1 MILSSPS
8 SCSCQLV
15 PVGHSILS
23 LIVNFYYSP
32 LSFITHRYYFIVK
45 FNRLINGS
53 KEKYQRSQVNTWKKR
68 KEKNNTK
75 YENITQK
82 YNCFHSQILLND
94 FGFGDFSSWPDM
106 LTGVEKSEPFKKCT
120 WWPVETIV

>member
-1 MILSSPS
+1 MDPKRNIKGLK
-8 SCSCQLV
+8 LTL
-15 PVGHSILS
+15 GKKK
-23 LIVNFYYSP
+23 
-32 LSFITHRYYFIVK
+32 ITKI
-45 FNRLINGS
+45 
-53 KEKYQRSQVNTWKKR
+53 T
-68 KEKNNTK
+68 KNMK
-75 YENITQK
+75 NITEK